1 MMMWIALGVVVYI
14 AIACVTFLA
23 IGRDNVF
30 EGLLSALAWPL
41 LVVVAA
47 VPAVISVVVSV
58 IGYVFFVVKRCFEK

>member
-14 AIACVTFLA
+14 AIACVTFLT

-30 EGLLSALAWPL
+30 AGISAALAWPL

-47 VPAVISVVVSV
+47 VTAVISVVVSV
-58 IGYVFFVVKRCFEK
+58 IGYVFFAVKRCFKR